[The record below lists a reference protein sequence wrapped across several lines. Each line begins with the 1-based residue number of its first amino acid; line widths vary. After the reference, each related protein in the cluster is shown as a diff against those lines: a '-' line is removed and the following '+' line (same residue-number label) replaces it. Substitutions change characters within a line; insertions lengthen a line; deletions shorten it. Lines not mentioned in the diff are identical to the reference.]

1 LTDRNKKRVI
11 VYDEIRQW
19 VFFTPLRFNG
29 KFPAILLVT
38 WKQRRMSCETFWHPV
53 HHAHFL
59 HLVILRIQYLC
70 IEAGW
75 SWQVPFLDA
84 GPYIILPSL
93 LNSYFS
99 KSLTFAIWSAS
110 SHPQLGNQLWKNE
123 KFIWHSRIRWI
134 WKFLR

>member
-1 LTDRNKKRVI
+1 MQNWINIKFFSPQIISSWLLTDIAIRREWSA

-29 KFPAILLVT
+29 KFPVILLVT
-38 WKQRRMSCETFWHPV
+38 WKQRRMSRETFWHPV

-84 GPYIILPSL
+84 GSYIILPSL

-99 KSLTFAIWSAS
+99 KSLIKRNLDLLN
-110 SHPQLGNQLWKNE
+110 PG
-123 KFIWHSRIRWI
+123 I
-134 WKFLR
+134 